1 MELTASMEN
10 SDKSLIDAHCQG
22 DPAAFGE
29 LVHRYGDSVLGY
41 LIRMSG
47 NREQAE
53 DLFQETFKRVHEKA
67 HTFRGPQF
75 KGWLF
80 RIATNVALDG
90 IRRGKRSKAISLNQQ
105 LDCDNP
111 NSEQLG
117 AVALADDSYNPSE
130 QALKA
135 EQTEQVRRAIELLPA
150 RQRAT
155 LVLAYYQQ
163 LSYTDVAEVLG
174 CSVGTVKTQMFRALR
189 TLANKLPEI

>member
-1 MELTASMEN
+1 MELIASMEN
-10 SDKSLIDAHCQG
+10 SDKSLLEAHLKG
-22 DPAAFGE
+22 DQAAFGE
-29 LVHRYGDSVLGY
+29 LVRRYGDSVLGY
-41 LIRMSG
+41 LIRMIG

-67 HTFRGPQF
+67 HTLKGPQF
-75 KGWLF
+75 RAWLF

-90 IRRGKRSKAISLNQQ
+90 RRRSRRFKTISLNHQYEN
-105 LDCDNP
+105 DNTD
-111 NSEQLG
+111 SEQSG
-117 AVALADDSYNPSE
+117 AIAPADNSSNPSE

-135 EQTEQVRRAIELLPA
+135 EQAEQVRRAIELLPE

-163 LSYTDVAEVLG
+163 LSYPDVAEVLG
-174 CSVGTVKTQMFRALR
+174 CSVGTVKTQMFRALK

>member
-1 MELTASMEN
+1 MESIASMEN
-10 SDKSLIDAHCQG
+10 TDKSLIDAHCKG
-22 DPAAFGE
+22 DPAAFGK
-29 LVHRYGDSVLGY
+29 LVRRYGDSVLGY
-41 LIRMSG
+41 LIKMSG

-90 IRRGKRSKAISLNQQ
+90 IRRGQRIKAVSLNQQ
-105 LDCDNP
+105 FDCDNP

-117 AVALADDSYNPSE
+117 TVALVDNSCNPSE
-130 QALKA
+130 RALKA

-155 LVLAYYQQ
+155 LILAYYQQ
-163 LSYTDVAEVLG
+163 LSYSDVAEVMG
-174 CSVGTVKTQMFRALR
+174 CSIGTVKTQMFRALR
-189 TLANKLPEI
+189 TLADNLPEI

>member
-1 MELTASMEN
+1 MELIASMEN
-10 SDKSLIDAHCQG
+10 TDKSLIDAHRRG

-29 LVHRYGDSVLGY
+29 LVRRYGDSVLGY

-80 RIATNVALDG
+80 KIATRVALDG
-90 IRRGKRSKAISLNQQ
+90 MRQGKRIKAVSLNQQ

-117 AVALADDSYNPSE
+117 AVALADNSCNPSE

-163 LSYTDVAEVLG
+163 LSYPDVAEVLG

-189 TLANKLPEI
+189 TLAQKLPEI